1 MTIPTY
7 LPYFIAA
14 GTVAVLIA
22 IFYGLNR
29 ALADAHWPAADR
41 TRTLRVSAVIL
52 LGWLAAAITLSAMG
66 IYHVT
71 SGDRPTIQYG
81 ILLPILIG
89 ALMIWRSE
97 ATKRVLHAVP
107 QQWLVGVQLFRA
119 LGAIFLIL
127 SATGTL
133 PRLFALPAGLGDTVV
148 GLLAPVVGLAY
159 ARAPHKAAGLVAAW
173 NVLGLLDLIDALGLG
188 FLTAPSRYALEVQP
202 TSDLMT
208 VLPLV
213 LVPVYLV
220 PLFFVLHLA
229 SLAKLR
235 REAVASRARPR
246 CRRPGIG
253 LQKPQLRLQ
262 GVEVRSDVTVKWS
275 GNLAKTSSFRWRDSI
290 LRFGSAKRDL
300 VQKLRG
306 LACHP
311 GGTRRSEA
319 FHHFAL
325 PQPSS

>member
-1 MTIPTY
+1 MIIPTY
-7 LPYFIAA
+7 LFYFIAA
-14 GTVAVLIA
+14 GTVAVLIT
-22 IFYGLNR
+22 ILYGLNR
-29 ALADAHWPAADR
+29 ALADAHWPVADR

-52 LGWLAAAITLSAMG
+52 LGWLGAAITLSAMG
-66 IYHVT
+66 IYHVA

-89 ALMIWRSE
+89 ALMIWRWE
-97 ATKRVLHAVP
+97 AAKRVLDLVP
-107 QQWLVGVQLFRA
+107 QQWLVSVQLFRA

-133 PRLFALPAGLGDTVV
+133 PRLFALPAGLGDIVV

-202 TSDLMT
+202 NSDLMT

-213 LVPVYLV
+213 LIPVYLV
-220 PLFFVLHLA
+220 PLFFVFHLA

-235 REAVASRARPR
+235 REAGATPGQGRVADARA
-246 CRRPGIG
+246 
-253 LQKPQLRLQ
+253 
-262 GVEVRSDVTVKWS
+262 
-275 GNLAKTSSFRWRDSI
+275 
-290 LRFGSAKRDL
+290 
-300 VQKLRG
+300 
-306 LACHP
+306 
-311 GGTRRSEA
+311 
-319 FHHFAL
+319 
-325 PQPSS
+325 

>member
-1 MTIPTY
+1 MTVPTY
-7 LPYFIAA
+7 LPYFMAA
-14 GTVAVLIA
+14 GTVVVLIA
-22 IFYGLNR
+22 IFYGLNQ
-29 ALADAHWPAADR
+29 ALVDAHWPAADR

-52 LGWLAAAITLSAMG
+52 LGWLAAAIMLSAMG

-71 SGDRPTIQYG
+71 SGDMPTIQYG

-97 ATKRVLHAVP
+97 ATKLIIAAVP
-107 QQWLVGVQLFRA
+107 QQWLVGVQSFRA

-133 PRLFALPAGLGDTVV
+133 PRLFALPAGLGDTVI
-148 GLLAPVVGLAY
+148 GLSAPVVGLAY
-159 ARAPHKAAGLVAAW
+159 ARAPHKATGLVAAW

-213 LVPVYLV
+213 LIPVYLV

-235 REAVASRARPR
+235 REGVASNGHGRGVHARA
-246 CRRPGIG
+246 
-253 LQKPQLRLQ
+253 
-262 GVEVRSDVTVKWS
+262 
-275 GNLAKTSSFRWRDSI
+275 
-290 LRFGSAKRDL
+290 
-300 VQKLRG
+300 
-306 LACHP
+306 
-311 GGTRRSEA
+311 
-319 FHHFAL
+319 
-325 PQPSS
+325 

>member
-14 GTVAVLIA
+14 GTVAVLIT

-29 ALADAHWPAADR
+29 ALADAHWPASDR
-41 TRTLRVSAVIL
+41 TRTLRMSAVIL
-52 LGWLAAAITLSAMG
+52 VGWLAAAITLSAVG

-89 ALMIWRSE
+89 ALMVWRSE
-97 ATKRVLHAVP
+97 TTKRVIAAVP
-107 QQWLVGVQLFRA
+107 QNWLVGVQFYRA

-127 SATGTL
+127 YTTGKL
-133 PRLFALPAGLGDTVV
+133 PGLFAWPSAVGDIAIGLS
-148 GLLAPVVGLAY
+148 APVVGLAY
-159 ARAPHKAAGLVAAW
+159 AQAPHKAAGLVVAW
-173 NVLGLLDLIDALGLG
+173 NVLGLLDLTDALGLG
-188 FLTAPSRYALEVQP
+188 LLTAPSRFALEVQP

-213 LVPVYLV
+213 LIPVYLV

-235 REAVASRARPR
+235 RETGASQNHGKVAD
-246 CRRPGIG
+246 
-253 LQKPQLRLQ
+253 
-262 GVEVRSDVTVKWS
+262 VR
-275 GNLAKTSSFRWRDSI
+275 
-290 LRFGSAKRDL
+290 
-300 VQKLRG
+300 
-306 LACHP
+306 HP
-311 GGTRRSEA
+311 
-319 FHHFAL
+319 
-325 PQPSS
+325 